1 MEERREAEDRRNML
15 TMMKEFAGMEPATLT
30 RFSDGAKIPL
40 PLSGQ
45 FLEQRTQTVKS
56 IQLRDKTATHSSA
69 LEQFYLEK
77 LEDVRLQ
84 YTKRAKGFPLEK
96 AHGALDEQGHIR
108 YNLLQ
113 NCTTIDGRNLDKNGF
128 QAKDFHIT
136 ERPSRAHPPQAVE
149 FLGHVETVL
158 RILHGEGDDKK
169 IICRKTPPRPR
180 FMAGRVAGIDI
191 KFTDTAYAVT
201 TLATTLPFIPLNCY
215 PIGRDLFT

>member
-1 MEERREAEDRRNML
+1 MQNDGQQQWQQRGRGLTGMEESREAEDRRNML

-30 RFSDGAKIPL
+30 
-40 PLSGQ
+40 
-45 FLEQRTQTVKS
+45 
-56 IQLRDKTATHSSA
+56 SA

-84 YTKRAKGFPLEK
+84 YTNRAKGFPLEK
-96 AHGALDEQGHIR
+96 ARGALDEQGHIR

-128 QAKDFHIT
+128 QAEDFHIT
-136 ERPSRAHPPQAVE
+136 ERPSRAHPPRAVE

-180 FMAGRVAGIDI
+180 FMVGRVAGIDI

-201 TLATTLPFIPLNCY
+201 ALATTLPFIPLNCY